1 MASLEKEF
9 WQFLRDI
16 KIPIILLSLM
26 WLAHFYN
33 EYHQGIYN
41 SWGIYPREI
50 DGLVG
55 ILAAPFLH
63 SGFHHL
69 ISNSAPMLVLTTIMI
84 MFYRRVAI
92 PSFVMIYLIAGFLVW
107 IFGNE
112 AYHIGAS
119 GVVYGLVSFVF
130 WIGIFRR
137 NTRSIVLSLIIVVM
151 YSGYI
156 AGVLPDQPG
165 ISWESHLLGGLVGI
179 LVAFI
184 FKDVLEPDE
193 IERDIYADE
202 IETKEYFLPRDVF
215 DKTIAQR
222 RQEEALR
229 QQMMKQEMLR
239 RQQLIRD
246 QQSGNWRSDHTL

>member
-9 WQFLRDI
+9 WQFLGII
-16 KIPIILLSLM
+16 KIPIIIVTLM
-26 WLAHFYN
+26 WVTHLYN
-33 EYHQGIYN
+33 EYYGGIYN
-41 SWGIYPREI
+41 SWGIYPRQI

-55 ILAAPFLH
+55 VLAAPFLH

-92 PSFVMIYLIAGFLVW
+92 PSFFIIYFLTGFMVW
-107 IFGNE
+107 LFGNE

-119 GVVYGLVSFVF
+119 GVVYGLVAFVF

-137 NTRSIVLSLIIVVM
+137 NTRSIVLSLIIIVL

-156 AGVLPDQPG
+156 SGILPDQPG

-179 LVAFI
+179 LVAFL

-202 IETKEYFLPRDVF
+202 TETKEYFFPRDVF

-222 RQEEALR
+222 KREQYLR
-229 QQMMKQEMLR
+229 QQQLR
-239 RQQLIRD
+239 E
-246 QQSGNWRSDHTL
+246 QSRGNWNTDYTL